1 MSKGRF
7 REFYQCDFDIVG
19 GNYVK
24 MIPDSKDI
32 KVFDEI
38 LTQLLENL
46 ILNSIIEF
54 Y

>member
-1 MSKGRF
+1 MSKGQF

-19 GNYVK
+19 GNSVK
-24 MIPDSKDI
+24 IIPDTKDI

-46 ILNSIIEF
+46 IWNSIIEF